1 MKKIRFTNNFSSPVY
16 GNVWIGRELGVKPK
30 EAEKYINMGWA
41 EYVETVNV
49 TTIKDEEVQVIEKA
63 VNDGDS
69 KPKRSKKSFKSRSK

>member
-49 TTIKDEEVQVIEKA
+49 TTKEDSEVKTLKKVED
-63 VNDGDS
+63 NGDS